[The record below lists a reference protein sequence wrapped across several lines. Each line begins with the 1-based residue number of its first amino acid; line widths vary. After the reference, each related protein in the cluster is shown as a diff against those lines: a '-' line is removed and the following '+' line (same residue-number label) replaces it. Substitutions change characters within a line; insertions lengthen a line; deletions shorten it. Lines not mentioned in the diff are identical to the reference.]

1 MYTIVFNVFIMM
13 QLFNMINA
21 RKLGERQFNIF
32 ADLFNNWMFI
42 AIYIIMWIVQF
53 ASVQYGGRPLRT
65 VPLSM
70 DQTAVCLAIG
80 SFSLVW
86 GFLIKFIPGAW
97 FDWVRMPEHEME
109 DKEETTSMVATLK
122 RSMRQSRASRNSS
135 RRSNGNGGN
144 GQQAAAGATNQYSLN
159 NNNSGKL

>member
-1 MYTIVFNVFIMM
+1 
-13 QLFNMINA
+13 
-21 RKLGERQFNIF
+21 
-32 ADLFNNWMFI
+32 
-42 AIYIIMWIVQF
+42 
-53 ASVQYGGRPLRT
+53 
-65 VPLSM
+65 M

-135 RRSNGNGGN
+135 RRSNSN
-144 GQQAAAGATNQYSLN
+144 GQQAAASATNQYSIN
-159 NNNSGKL
+159 NINNNSGKL